1 MKSCSEC
8 GYSNDFEAPACAR
21 CGFRFAAPPRSDT
34 AQRRPGIP
42 ILLLLGILLLGGT
55 AAITAKLAVHRDELN
70 RVRVRLDRQLR
81 DAEEARAKDLQRK
94 REDDD
99 RRARAEEAAHNAR
112 LQDTA
117 LVSGERAQNNR
128 AAEWQKRV
136 AHDQEFAHSAL
147 ERSIL
152 KMQRVGSDPALAA
165 REALEEVARLAAPP
179 GSRIEVTNAYDNL
192 AMRVA
197 FKMSAVIP
205 SAAGVSM
212 KHKSTAA
219 MRREAEEGSAYIM
232 KELFDHCGA
241 RGIARLSLSC
251 NYAVYTHS
259 YIPKAATEAERREL
273 EKRGA
278 VIMSCLYRISID
290 ASKAAS
296 VPSWRA
302 ISIPRVMELMR
313 VDYDGISN
321 LKIGDLPLNVPRDVD
336 PDMQLEF

>member
-1 MKSCSEC
+1 M
-8 GYSNDFEAPACAR
+8 
-21 CGFRFAAPPRSDT
+21 
-34 AQRRPGIP
+34 
-42 ILLLLGILLLGGT
+42 
-55 AAITAKLAVHRDELN
+55 
-70 RVRVRLDRQLR
+70 
-81 DAEEARAKDLQRK
+81 
-94 REDDD
+94 
-99 RRARAEEAAHNAR
+99 
-112 LQDTA
+112 
-117 LVSGERAQNNR
+117 
-128 AAEWQKRV
+128 
-136 AHDQEFAHSAL
+136 
-147 ERSIL
+147 L
-152 KMQRVGSDPALAA
+152 KMQKVGSDPALAA
-165 REALEEVARLAAPP
+165 REALEEVARLATPP
-179 GSRIEVTNAYDNL
+179 GSRIEVTNAHDKL

-259 YIPKAATEAERREL
+259 YIPKAATEAERKEL

-290 ASKAAS
+290 ASKAAT

-302 ISIPRVMELMR
+302 ISVPRVMELMR

-321 LKIGDLPLNVPRDVD
+321 LKIGDLPLNVPLNVD

>member
-1 MKSCSEC
+1 VKSCSAC
-8 GYSNDFEAPACAR
+8 GYSNDVEASACVR
-21 CGFRFAAPPRSDT
+21 CGFRFAAPPRTDT
-34 AQRRPGIP
+34 ASRSGVP
-42 ILLLLGILLLGGT
+42 LLLLVGVLLLGSV
-55 AAITAKLAVHRDELN
+55 AAIAAKFAVERQQLD
-70 RVRVRLDRQLR
+70 RVRVRLDRELR
-81 DAEEARAKDLQRK
+81 DAEDARAKDLQRQ
-94 REDDD
+94 RDDDD
-99 RRARAEEAAHNAR
+99 RRARAEEAAHTAR

-117 LVSGERAQNNR
+117 LISGERARTNR
-128 AAEWQKRV
+128 AAEWQKRL
-136 AHDQEFAHSAL
+136 AHDPEFAHSAL

-152 KMQRVGSDPALAA
+152 KMQKVGSDPALAA
-165 REALEEVARLAAPP
+165 REALEEVARLATPP
-179 GSRIEVTNAYDNL
+179 GSRIEVTNAHDNL
-192 AMRVA
+192 ALRVA
-197 FKMSAVIP
+197 FKMSAVLP
-205 SAAGVSM
+205 SAAGVAM
-212 KHKSTAA
+212 KHKSTAS

-259 YIPKAATEAERREL
+259 HIPKAATDAERKEL

-290 ASKAAS
+290 ASKAAT

-302 ISIPRVMELMR
+302 ISVPRVMELMR

-321 LKIGDLPLNVPRDVD
+321 LQIGDLPLNVPLNVD

>member
-1 MKSCSEC
+1 VKSCSEC
-8 GYSNDFEAPACAR
+8 GYSNDFEAPACVR
-21 CGFRFAAPPRSDT
+21 CGFRFAPPPRT
-34 AQRRPGIP
+34 GAARRPGIP
-42 ILLLLGILLLGGT
+42 LALLLAILLLGGT
-55 AAITAKLAVHRDELN
+55 AAIAAKLAAARHQLSQ
-70 RVRVRLDRQLR
+70 VRVRLERELR
-81 DAEEARAKDLQRK
+81 DTDQAREKEWVRK
-94 REDDD
+94 RADDE
-99 RRARAEEAAHNAR
+99 RRARDEEAAHTAR
-112 LQDTA
+112 LQNTA
-117 LVSGERAQNNR
+117 LVSGELARSNR

-152 KMQRVGSDPALAA
+152 KMQKVGSDPALAA
-165 REALEEVARLAAPP
+165 REALEEVARLATPP
-179 GSRIEVTNAYDNL
+179 GSRIEITNAYDKL

-205 SAAGVSM
+205 SAAGVAM
-212 KHKSTAA
+212 KHKSTAS
-219 MRREAEEGSAYIM
+219 MRREAEEGAACIM
-232 KELFDHCGA
+232 KELFDHCGP

-251 NYAVYTHS
+251 NYAVYSHS
-259 YIPKAATEAERREL
+259 YIPKAATEAERKEL

-290 ASKAAS
+290 ASKAAT

-313 VDYDGISN
+313 VDYDGIGN
-321 LKIGDLPLNVPRDVD
+321 LKIGDLPLNVPLNVD